1 MLLVLPLLAFIAVF
15 FLMPIGD
22 MLMRSVQNGT
32 LAEYMPNSA
41 VELKQWD
48 RQALPEERTFAVL
61 GNDILVLLK
70 SQNLDRV
77 GTDLNR
83 VQSGM
88 KLLLNKTARGL
99 ENRVRQGS
107 PNSSR

>member
-1 MLLVLPLLAFIAVF
+1 MNRPVTSEGPADRLYLQPKVGQSIKESLDKAERRNKFKSVLLVLPLLAFIAVF

-48 RQALPEERTFAVL
+48 RQALPE
-61 GNDILVLLK
+61 
-70 SQNLDRV
+70 
-77 GTDLNR
+77 
-83 VQSGM
+83 
-88 KLLLNKTARGL
+88 
-99 ENRVRQGS
+99 
-107 PNSSR
+107 